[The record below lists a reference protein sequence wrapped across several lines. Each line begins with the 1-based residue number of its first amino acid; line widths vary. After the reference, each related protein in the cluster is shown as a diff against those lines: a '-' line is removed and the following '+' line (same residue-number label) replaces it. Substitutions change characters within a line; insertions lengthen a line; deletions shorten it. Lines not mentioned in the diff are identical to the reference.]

1 MLKKLNIKDQPI
13 IGLAKRLEEVFF
25 PGVSDAQMLPKTS
38 SSLRLIQQLR
48 DEAHRFAVT
57 AHRKRRSKR
66 TLTSQLDKI
75 EGIGE
80 NRRNLLLNTFG
91 SIKKIRVTSL
101 NDLVNVG
108 KLPQKTAQNVS
119 E

>member
-1 MLKKLNIKDQPI
+1 MASIL
-13 IGLAKRLEEVFF
+13 
-25 PGVSDAQMLPKTS
+25 
-38 SSLRLIQQLR
+38 
-48 DEAHRFAVT
+48 
-57 AHRKRRSKR
+57 
-66 TLTSQLDKI
+66 KI

-108 KLPQKTAQNVS
+108 KLPQKTAQNVY
-119 E
+119 EYFNK